1 MVRRITKWVF
11 ILSAICLAAGF
22 NNLYSQDIQNHRKIK
37 PADSVEFV
45 LQEVV
50 ITAGREAYNQFRL
63 PGAITSLNKID
74 LQKANIRSTPELL
87 AGKCGVWVQKT
98 NHGGGSPYIRGLTG
112 YHTLLLVDGI
122 RLNNGIFRSGP
133 NQYLNTI
140 DPFMLSAIEVLRGD
154 GAVQYGSDAVGGV
167 VNLISYQPSFSEN
180 TFHVRGQLGMKYV
193 IPCLSNSDETSRVT
207 LYPGMEGILHGRI
220 ESSSNKICMV
230 AAGSLKQ
237 FGDIMPGGNGQSLSP
252 TGYDEYDLGYT
263 ISLKPDENN
272 TLTAAFQHMNQSDIP
287 IYHKLVSS
295 GYNTYHTALQ
305 QRTLYR
311 LSDEIDLKGMVE
323 KVTINTFLIRA
334 RENLAVEKSGS
345 PNHSLNKDQIL
356 TRGFTLDVRMKKRG
370 ITFHPG
376 IDFYHDRVESEKI
389 IYNEQDQITEKQR
402 GTFADGSMAWHASLF
417 ALCNAEMGLSR
428 FNLGTRLVY
437 SVTQVSDTLFGRVT
451 LKDPGLVWNLGYS
464 LSVTPRLKW
473 VFSLNSGY
481 RTPNISDLSSF
492 GIADYRFEIPNT
504 SLGSEKSLT
513 AETGFKIST
522 PKVGSS
528 FFVYY
533 TGLKNLISTK
543 PTSYQGNDSVSTDG
557 TNYVYYYTRINMQ
570 QSAISGAEI
579 QFLYRYTPKF
589 QLNVM
594 ACYTYGQNNTLH
606 EPVSRIPP
614 LNASAVLSYHHSRQ
628 LGASLEWL
636 VAGKQDRLSSGDRK
650 DSRIPSGGTPSW
662 SNLSVSLHLISKYI
676 DVHAGV
682 GNVLNA
688 RYRTHGSGVDA
699 YGRHIWLHTIVK
711 LP

>member
-1 MVRRITKWVF
+1 M
-11 ILSAICLAAGF
+11 CLPAGF
-22 NNLYSQDIQNHRKIK
+22 NRLYSQDIQNDPQIN
-37 PADSVEFV
+37 PADSVEFI

-50 ITAGREAYNQFRL
+50 ITANRDAYNQFML
-63 PGAITSLNKID
+63 PGAITKLNESD
-74 LQKANIRSTPELL
+74 LQQANIRSTPELL
-87 AGKCGVWVQKT
+87 TGKCGVWIQKT

-112 YHTLLLVDGI
+112 YHTLLLIDGI
-122 RLNNGIFRSGP
+122 RLNNSIFRSGP
-133 NQYLNTI
+133 NQYLNTM

-167 VNLISYQPSFSEN
+167 VNLISYQPSFSGN
-180 TFHVRGQLGMKYV
+180 SFQIRGQLGMKYV
-193 IPCLSNSDETSRVT
+193 SPRLSDSDETPRAAF
-207 LYPGMEGILHGRI
+207 YPGMEGILHGRI
-220 ESSSNKICMV
+220 ESSTKKICMV
-230 AAGSLKQ
+230 AAGSIKQ
-237 FGDIMPGGNGQSLSP
+237 FGDIMPGGNGKNLLP

-263 ISLKPDENN
+263 IRLKPFENN
-272 TLTAAFQHMNQSDIP
+272 TLTAAVQHVNQSDIP

-295 GYNTYHTALQ
+295 GYSTYHTALQ

-311 LSDEIDLKGMVE
+311 ISDEIDLNGMIE

-345 PNHSLNKDQIL
+345 TNHSLNKDQIL
-356 TRGFTLDVRMKKRG
+356 TRGFTLDVRMKKQG
-370 ITFHPG
+370 INLHPG

-389 IYNEQDQITEKQR
+389 IYDEQDQFMEKQR
-402 GTFADGSMAWHASLF
+402 GTFTDGSMAWHASLF
-417 ALCNAEMGLSR
+417 TLCNAEMGLSR
-428 FNLGTRLVY
+428 FNVGARFVY

-464 LSVTPRLKW
+464 LSVTPWLKW

-481 RTPNISDLSSF
+481 RTPNISDLSGF
-492 GIADYRFEIPNT
+492 GITDYRFEIPNT

-522 PKVGSS
+522 HKVGSS
-528 FFVYY
+528 FVVYY
-533 TGLKNLISTK
+533 TGLKNLISLK
-543 PTSYQGNDSVSTDG
+543 PTSCQGHDSISSDG
-557 TNYVYYYTRINMQ
+557 INYVYYYTRVNMQ
-570 QSAISGAEI
+570 QSEISGAEI
-579 QFLYRYTPKF
+579 QFQYRYDPKVH
-589 QLNVM
+589 LNLM
-594 ACYTYGQNNTLH
+594 ASYTYGQNNTLR

-614 LNASAVLSYHHSRQ
+614 LNASASLSYHHSRK

-650 DSRIPSGGTPSW
+650 DSRIPAGGTPSW
-662 SNLSVSLHLISKYI
+662 SSLNISLHLTSKFI

-682 GNVLNA
+682 GNLLNA

-699 YGRHIWLHTIVK
+699 YGRNLWLHTILK